1 MNIPSIFDIAP
12 YLQDNPDQAVRTV
25 LHQSAD
31 LNLVLWQIPP
41 QGSLP
46 PHRHPQGT
54 DIWVVLQGEAELL
67 DDEHSRRHIRAG
79 ESVVVGLGQT
89 HGALNNSEADC
100 VLLSVVN
107 AQAGFQAA
115 CNPPHP

>member
-1 MNIPSIFDIAP
+1 MNIPSILEIAP

-89 HGALNNSEADC
+89 HGVLNNSEADC

-115 CNPPHP
+115 CHPPHP

>member
-1 MNIPSIFDIAP
+1 MNIPSILDIAP

-46 PHRHPQGT
+46 PHRDPQ
-54 DIWVVLQGEAELL
+54 
-67 DDEHSRRHIRAG
+67 
-79 ESVVVGLGQT
+79 
-89 HGALNNSEADC
+89 
-100 VLLSVVN
+100 
-107 AQAGFQAA
+107 
-115 CNPPHP
+115 